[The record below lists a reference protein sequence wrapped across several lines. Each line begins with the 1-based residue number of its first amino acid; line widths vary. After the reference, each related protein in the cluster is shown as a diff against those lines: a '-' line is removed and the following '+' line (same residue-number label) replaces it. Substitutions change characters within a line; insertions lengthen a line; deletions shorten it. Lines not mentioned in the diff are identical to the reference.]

1 MYKILAACLGIC
13 LLLSSTPVG
22 AQKEAIADIGWMAI
36 ESRISP
42 EMAAQLRELPDL
54 TVESAKVLAAP
65 FTYDGKVLVPLE
77 ITVTNLGA
85 DTAGEFNIGAW
96 GEATDGNAYGFSYF
110 APNEKVMEDPRG
122 GVLCEGLASGE
133 VKTYQGFLFL
143 GPNPVDEPLE
153 PGTQYEI
160 HALVDYNLD
169 PDASYYEWGVA
180 EKDETNNELVIKYP
194 QLLTAIAVVDLKK

>member
-1 MYKILAACLGIC
+1 MTLAACLGIC
-13 LLLSSTPVG
+13 LFLSSAPVW
-22 AQKEAIADIGWMAI
+22 AQKEVVAEIGSTVM

-42 EMAAQLRELPDL
+42 EMAAELRELPDL

-77 ITVTNLGA
+77 ITVSNLGA
-85 DTAGEFNIGAW
+85 DTAEEFNVGAR
-96 GEATDGNAYGFSYF
+96 GKATDGNAYGFSYF
-110 APNEKVMEDPRG
+110 VPGEKVMPDPRG

-143 GPNPVDEPLE
+143 GPNPINEPLN
-153 PGTQYEI
+153 PGTEYEI

-169 PDASYYEWGVA
+169 PDASYYEWGVS
-180 EKDETNNELVIKYP
+180 EKDEANNELVIKYP
-194 QLLTAIAVVDLKK
+194 QFKPAIAVMDLKKV